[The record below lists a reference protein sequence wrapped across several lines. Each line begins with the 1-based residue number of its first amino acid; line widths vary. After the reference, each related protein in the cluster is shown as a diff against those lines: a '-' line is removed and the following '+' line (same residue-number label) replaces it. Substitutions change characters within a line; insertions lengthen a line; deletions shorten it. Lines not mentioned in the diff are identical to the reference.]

1 MPSALIIPPIP
12 LTQLYRPFRSLPCAS
27 QGMCNAGI
35 SLVCRHPDKYVCLE
49 KKLLPRLIRSG
60 AARFEINILSG
71 LRHPNIVRY
80 LDAYI
85 VDTQQQQ
92 KLDRPSASLYMEYC
106 NRGSLA
112 DEIEKRNKDGGR
124 QFEEKEI
131 WNIFGQLVKALAY
144 IQYGLSDAISYPE
157 EPKNQSWIGLV
168 HRDIKPENI
177 FLHKNP
183 KAGSPPIV
191 LLGDFGATIQLDRH
205 GKMIGEGF
213 GMPGEWSSPE
223 WPNFSFASDV
233 WLVGSIVQECCQLK
247 LITKDGKVIFSGVG
261 SLYSRHLNHAV
272 AQFMDKDPL
281 KRPHL
286 DTWAPILKS
295 LKRMAMAEPG
305 KR

>member
-1 MPSALIIPPIP
+1 MP

-27 QGMCNAGI
+27 QGVCNAGI
-35 SLVCRHPDKYVCLE
+35 SLVCRQPDKYVCLE

-60 AARFEINILSG
+60 AAGFEITILSR

-85 VDTQQQQ
+85 VDTQ

-112 DEIEKRNKDGGR
+112 DEIGKRNKDGGK
-124 QFEEKEI
+124 QFKEEEI
-131 WNIFGQLVKALAY
+131 WDIFGQLVKALAY
-144 IQYGLSDAISYPE
+144 IQYGLLDVISYPE
-157 EPKNQSWIGLV
+157 EAKDQSWIGLV

-177 FLHKNP
+177 FLQTNP
-183 KAGSPPIV
+183 KAGSLPIV

-233 WLVGSIVQECCQLK
+233 WLMGSIVQECCRLK
-247 LITKDGKVIFSGVG
+247 MITQNGKVIFSGVG
-261 SLYSRHLNHAV
+261 SPYSRHLNHAV

-281 KRPHL
+281 KRPRL
-286 DTWAPILKS
+286 NTWAPILKS
-295 LKRMAMAEPG
+295 LKRMATTKPE